1 MRKFFLTFLFLL
13 SVCSSFSQERADSAV
28 VSYLRREYDVAFSEN
43 NSIVFFK
50 NGQEKF
56 DDMFAA
62 IRQARHSVHLEY
74 FNFRNDSISAL
85 LFDLLKQKAAEGVEV
100 RAVFDGFGN
109 SSNNRPLKR
118 RHLDSLRAHNIEI
131 VEFDP
136 IRFPYLNHAVHCDH
150 RKIVV
155 IDGLLAYTGGM
166 NVADYY
172 IVGKPEFGEWRD
184 VHTRVQGD
192 AVDVLQ
198 GIFLEFW
205 NKVTSQN
212 VHGPQ
217 YYTGGRDSKPYF
229 SGLKA
234 DTTSSAGQKHIGVVD
249 RGPRSPRHI
258 IHDTFVETINAA
270 QHQLCLINPYFTL
283 CPHIRRAIRKAIK
296 RGVDVQIM
304 VSSKSDIPITPRI
317 VEHTVHRLMKAG
329 ATVYFFDGGFH
340 HSKILMADGSL
351 SFLGSANLNS
361 RSLSFDY
368 ECNLLVADSASTK
381 ELLHIFNTDKQTR
394 CWQLT
399 PDTWKTQF
407 SRKRRRAAWFWQFL
421 TPFV

>member
-1 MRKFFLTFLFLL
+1 MRRYLLTFLL
-13 SVCSSFSQERADSAV
+13 SLCVGPLFSQERADSAV
-28 VSYLRREYDVAFSEN
+28 VSFLRQEYGVPFSEN

-85 LFDLLKQKAAEGVEV
+85 LFDLLRQKAAEGVEV

-109 SSNNRPLKR
+109 SSNNRPLRR
-118 RHLDSLRAHNIEI
+118 RHLDSLRSHGVEI

-136 IRFPYLNHAVHCDH
+136 VHFPYVNHALHRDH

-155 IDGLLAYTGGM
+155 IDGLIAYTGGM

-172 IVGKPEFGEWRD
+172 IIGKPEFGEWRD
-184 VHTRVQGD
+184 VHTRVEGD

-205 NKVTSQN
+205 NRVTGQD

-217 YYTGGRDSKPYF
+217 YYTGGRDAKPCF
-229 SGLKA
+229 THLSA
-234 DTTSSAGQKHIGVVD
+234 DTTATAGKKKIGVVD
-249 RGPRSPRHI
+249 RGPRSRRHI
-258 IHDTFVETINAA
+258 IHDAFVETINAS

-283 CPHIRRAIRKAIK
+283 CPHIRRALHRAIK

-304 VSSKSDIPITPRI
+304 VSAKSDIPITPRI
-317 VEHTVHRLMKAG
+317 VEHNAHRLMKAG
-329 ATVYFFDGGFH
+329 ATVYFFEGGFH
-340 HSKILMADGSL
+340 HSKIMMADSCL
-351 SFLGSANLNS
+351 AFMGSANLNS

-368 ECNLLVADSASTK
+368 ECNLLIADDAATK
-381 ELLHIFNTDKQTR
+381 QLLHLFDTDKTTR
-394 CWQLT
+394 CWRLT
-399 PDTWKTQF
+399 PATWKSKF